1 MLETEMLC
9 YVPTYRNVATLS
21 VIYCLGRLGI
31 GRYISKP

>member
-21 VIYCLGRLGI
+21 VICWNVAEHFR
-31 GRYISKP
+31 R